1 MEAVKGFLL
10 EVQADFLNSLSTR
23 VVVPLLPVEEVPTP
37 SKMLNPIF
45 LIGTDEVVMATQLL
59 AAVPKAAL
67 RIRIG
72 NLSDQH
78 DKVVDAIDFLMQ
90 GL

>member
-23 VVVPLLPVEEVPTP
+23 VVVPLLPVEEVPTL
-37 SKMLNPIF
+37 SKTLNPIF

-59 AAVPKAAL
+59 AAVPKSAL

-78 DKVVDAIDFLMQ
+78 DRVVNAIDFLKQ
-90 GL
+90 GF